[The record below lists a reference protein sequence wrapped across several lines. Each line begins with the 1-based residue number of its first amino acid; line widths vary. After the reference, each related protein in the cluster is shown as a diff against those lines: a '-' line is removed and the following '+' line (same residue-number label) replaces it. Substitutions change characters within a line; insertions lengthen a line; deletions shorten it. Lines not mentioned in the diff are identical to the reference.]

1 MADSTRK
8 AQLLRGLLT
17 QTAST
22 ASTAST
28 VQTDL
33 AAALP
38 VSVGTSS
45 PVVSIGES
53 FRQRLINAQESGQP
67 IPDITL
73 NNGGK
78 FFNVVVT
85 EVGSDSVVL
94 TDPQTDFTA
103 IVQIDS
109 ISSFGTLSP
118 Q

>member
-1 MADSTRK
+1 MADSAKK
-8 AQLLRGLLT
+8 AQLLRGLLA
-17 QTAST
+17 QTASN
-22 ASTAST
+22 

-38 VSVGTSS
+38 VSMETQS
-45 PVVSIGES
+45 PIVSTRDS

-67 IPDITL
+67 IPDVTL
-73 NNGGK
+73 NNGER
-78 FFNVVVT
+78 FTNVVVT

-94 TDPQTDFTA
+94 TDPTSDLTA

-109 ISSFGTLSP
+109 ISNFGTLSP